1 MSARYRFIAFVPT
14 RLYDLSRST
23 RVRKSCQGLSIRSWI
38 IAVADIW

>member
-1 MSARYRFIAFVPT
+1 MSALYSFIALVPT

-23 RVRKSCQGLSIRSWI
+23 RVKKSCQGLSTRSWI